1 MSISSYQIRKD
12 HVAFFNEKGT
22 QVRTVQGKDIKSVNI
37 GPAGN
42 IDIYRGDRR
51 EAYSK
56 DLKYKNYYR

>member
-1 MSISSYQIRKD
+1 MPIISYQIRKD

-22 QVRTVQGKDIKSVNI
+22 QTRTIQGKDIKSVNI
-37 GPAGN
+37 GPSGN

>member
-1 MSISSYQIRKD
+1 MKITSYLIRKD
-12 HVAFFNEKGT
+12 HVAFFNDKGA
-22 QVRTVQGKDIKSVNI
+22 QVQTIQGKDIKHVSI
-37 GPAGN
+37 GSSGN